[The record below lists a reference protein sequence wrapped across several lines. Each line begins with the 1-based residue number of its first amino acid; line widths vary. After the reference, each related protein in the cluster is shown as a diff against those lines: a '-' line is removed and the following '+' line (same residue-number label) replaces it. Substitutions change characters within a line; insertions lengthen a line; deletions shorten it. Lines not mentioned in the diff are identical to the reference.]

1 MNHPTLAPAVVEVPY
16 TSLHPDTWCGLLFLI
31 PSLLQ
36 CDTDSAVDFD
46 SQPALLTIIRCGY
59 VVRCRAGRCT
69 SSAATILRK
78 SEASG
83 RPLRQIELC
92 PSHAE
97 VVIRREQRRGLTLSD
112 WR

>member
-1 MNHPTLAPAVVEVPY
+1 MPFNEVAAVPY
-16 TSLHPDTWCGLLFLI
+16 TSLFHDNDASGLLSLL

-36 CDTDSAVDFD
+36 CDTDPAVDSE

-59 VVRCRAGRCT
+59 VVRCRAGHCI

-92 PSHAE
+92 TSHAE
-97 VVIRREQRRGLTLSD
+97 VVILREQRRGLTVSD